1 VIWVEPQSLHHVSVM
16 VDDLAAATDFYVHR
30 LGLQQ
35 RTDRP
40 GTLGPGV
47 WLDVG
52 SAQVHLIQGTAPNA
66 AGQHFALGVADLDAA
81 VAELR
86 DAGITVGE
94 PKSIGA
100 GRQAFLSDPSGN
112 GIELQGR

>member
-1 VIWVEPQSLHHVSVM
+1 VIRVEPQLLHHVSLM

-30 LGLQQ
+30 LGLQR

-40 GTLGPGV
+40 DTLGPGA
-47 WLDVG
+47 WLDIG
-52 SAQVHLIQGTAPNA
+52 SAQVHLIEGTAPNA
-66 AGQHFALGVADLDAA
+66 AGQHFALGVDDLDAA

-86 DAGITVGE
+86 EAGITVGD
-94 PKSIGA
+94 PKPIGA

-112 GIELQGR
+112 WIELQGR